1 VGDRSLDEQLIKYL
15 TDVHSIEEQALV
27 QMRRAPEIARDA
39 ALARA
44 FEEHLV
50 ETETHEQRVR
60 ERLAAHGAE
69 PSKLKDLTGKASGV
83 GMVWFAKVNPDT
95 PGKLTAHAYSYE
107 HMELAAYELLEG
119 VARRAGDE
127 QTAQV
132 AREIAAQEAHMAQRL
147 EQCFD
152 NAVEASLADVDPD
165 DLGKQLDKY
174 IRDAHAIEN
183 QSLSLLER
191 GPKIAGDPELAQMFD
206 NHLAE
211 TREQQRGLA
220 GRLDERGTTPSRIQD
235 TALRASGIGAGGFFG
250 AQPDTAAKLAGF
262 AFAFEHIEA
271 ASYELL
277 GRMAERAGDPPTAEL
292 ARSILAEERAMA
304 ARLRGHF
311 DAAIDLTLRGQV
323 GARPAP
329 SHGRSL
335 AR

>member
-1 VGDRSLDEQLIKYL
+1 MGERSLDEQLIKYL

-27 QMRRAPEIARDA
+27 QMRRAPDIARDA
-39 ALARA
+39 ALARV

-50 ETETHEQRVR
+50 ETETHERRVQ
-60 ERLAAHGAE
+60 ERLKARGAG

-83 GMVWFAKVNPDT
+83 GMVWFAKLNPDT

-127 QTAQV
+127 ETAQV
-132 AREIAAQEAHMAQRL
+132 AREIAAQEAAMAQRL
-147 EQCFD
+147 EQWFD
-152 NAVEASLADVDPD
+152 NAVDASLAEVDPG
-165 DLGKQLDKY
+165 DLSKQLDNY

-183 QSLSLLER
+183 QSLSLLEG
-191 GPKIAGDPELAQMFD
+191 GPKIAGDPELARMFED
-206 NHLAE
+206 HLAE
-211 TREQQRGLA
+211 TREQQRRLA
-220 GRLDERGTTPSRIQD
+220 RRLEERGTASSRLQD
-235 TALRASGIGAGGFFG
+235 VALRVSGFGAGGFFG

-277 GRMAERAGDPPTAEL
+277 SRMAARADDPTTVEL

-311 DAAIDLTLRGQV
+311 DAAIDLTLRDQV
-323 GARPAP
+323 GSQA
-329 SHGRSL
+329 SS
-335 AR
+335 